1 MKGWGFHLCYWNTT
15 TAIVL
20 NKGIVFNEEH
30 FIRHCLQL
38 VGTMIIICRAAFGQF
53 YYRFETYLQAMPVLT
68 ACTRAPLPRPRTTAP
83 CQHQRCS
90 HQSQSRVHRSFHP
103 VSEHLTIL
111 SFISFFFFFWLCYT
125 ACRNLVPWPRIE
137 PVCPGAAVQSL
148 NCWATKEVPLRVFW
162 LIS

>member
-1 MKGWGFHLCYWNTT
+1 MKGWVMKGWGFHLCYWNTT

-111 SFISFFFFFWLCYT
+111 SFISFFFFFLAVLHSMQELSSLT
-125 ACRNLVPWPRIE
+125 KDRTSVPWCSSAE
-137 PVCPGAAVQSL
+137 S
-148 NCWATKEVPLRVFW
+148 
-162 LIS
+162 